1 MEDFSRVGLDRY
13 KASNLM
19 SPTNT
24 KVVFKTT
31 YFALKAL
38 YHFILA
44 LIAQLW
50 ATVLSNEKRT
60 KSLAG
65 QVVLVTGG
73 GNGFG
78 RAMCLELANTEKCHV
93 AVVDMDFEAAKIIAN
108 VIKSMGQKAFAYKVS
123 VQCSSFSM

>member
-1 MEDFSRVGLDRY
+1 MEDFSKVGIERY
-13 KASNLM
+13 KGSNWM

-24 KVVFKTT
+24 KVILKTT

-38 YHFILA
+38 YQLILA
-44 LIAQLW
+44 LFAQLW
-50 ATVLSNEKRT
+50 SAVVTNERRT

-78 RAMCLELANTEKCHV
+78 RSLCLELASTEKCHI
-93 AVVDMDFEAAKIIAN
+93 AVVDLDYEAAKITGETR
-108 VIKSMGQKAFAYKVS
+108 VR
-123 VQCSSFSM
+123 

>member
-1 MEDFSRVGLDRY
+1 MEDISKVGTERY

-24 KVVFKTT
+24 KVVLKTT

-44 LIAQLW
+44 LFLQLW
-50 ATVLSNEKRT
+50 HTVLSNEKRS

-78 RAMCLELANTEKCHV
+78 RALCLELANVEKCHV
-93 AVVDMDFEAAKIIAN
+93 AVVDMDFEAANITAN
-108 VIKSMGQKAFAYKVS
+108 VVKSMGQKAFAYKVS
-123 VQCSSFSM
+123 EMCVQL